1 MQLSNLFALLPLAA
15 ATVSAG
21 VLPRDAAPGIYEIKV
36 VNGTDQP
43 AVKIGDLYYGPVT
56 EIIARG
62 SSLNK
67 RDSNGGTGNWFPNH
81 DDYNACTNTWRNL
94 LQNGG
99 KVEGRTKY
107 VIRNGVAELTG
118 CNYNRKLLM
127 PPRESCTGRGPG
139 WQMSTLMP
147 VEANSRRRWAVGA
160 APPDRRPVQRRDG
173 FCLWRLEHGLGVFR
187 AVPVDVLARYLWQA
201 EHLLQPGLS

>member
-21 VLPRDAAPGIYEIKV
+21 VLPRDTAPGIYEIKV

-118 CNYNRKLLM
+118 CNYNCKSLM
-127 PPRESCTGRGPG
+127 PPPGELYWPWARLANVHIDVGR
-139 WQMSTLMP
+139 S
-147 VEANSRRRWAVGA
+147 
-160 APPDRRPVQRRDG
+160 
-173 FCLWRLEHGLGVFR
+173 
-187 AVPVDVLARYLWQA
+187 
-201 EHLLQPGLS
+201 